1 VSISTNTS
9 QGYQSFTSGGN
20 ASIGFERMM
29 QSQGHQYGSSNLNV
43 DNNANNGIKSGISNH
58 SIGGITT
65 SSSGETI
72 RPSSST
78 SSPVSHSRTGS
89 ANLMPGR
96 GGSLKLKDSWRKLGA
111 DEHVLENGGE
121 GDLDGEG
128 IGVAG
133 AGGLAR
139 HTSLPGRGKFSYD
152 HHVET
157 DLDEAKEAMAFSLA
171 EPESPLT

>member
-1 VSISTNTS
+1 MSISRQPRPPPVSISTNTS

-43 DNNANNGIKSGISNH
+43 DNNANNGIKSSISNH
-58 SIGGITT
+58 SIGGTTT

-72 RPSSST
+72 RPLSST

-111 DEHVLENGGE
+111 DEHVPENGGE
-121 GDLDGEG
+121 GEYDGDGG

-139 HTSLPGRGKFSYD
+139 HTSLPGRGEFC
-152 HHVET
+152 
-157 DLDEAKEAMAFSLA
+157 
-171 EPESPLT
+171 

>member
-1 VSISTNTS
+1 
-9 QGYQSFTSGGN
+9 
-20 ASIGFERMM
+20 MM

-43 DNNANNGIKSGISNH
+43 DNNANNGIKSSISNH

-72 RPSSST
+72 RPPNSIT
-78 SSPVSHSRTGS
+78 SPVSHSRTGS

-96 GGSLKLKDSWRKLGA
+96 GGSLKLKDSWRRLGA
-111 DEHVLENGGE
+111 DEHVLENDGE
-121 GDLDGEG
+121 GDLDGEGG

-139 HTSLPGRGKFSYD
+139 HTSLPGRGKSSYD

-157 DLDEAKEAMAFSLA
+157 DLGETKEAMAFSLA
-171 EPESPLT
+171 EPEPPLA

>member
-1 VSISTNTS
+1 
-9 QGYQSFTSGGN
+9 
-20 ASIGFERMM
+20 MM

-43 DNNANNGIKSGISNH
+43 DNNANNGIKSSISNH
-58 SIGGITT
+58 N
-65 SSSGETI
+65 I
-72 RPSSST
+72 RPPNST

-96 GGSLKLKDSWRKLGA
+96 GGSLKLKDSWRRLGA
-111 DEHVLENGGE
+111 DEHVLENDGE
-121 GDLDGEG
+121 GDLDGEGG

-152 HHVET
+152 HHIET
-157 DLDEAKEAMAFSLA
+157 DLDEAKEAMALGLA
-171 EPESPLT
+171 EPEPALT